1 MRYAIDI
8 VVCICMLV
16 ALYFNLTSVPKQDY
30 IHNNPW
36 KRSVTSGPLEKV
48 QHEQ

>member
-1 MRYAIDI
+1 MK
-8 VVCICMLV
+8 VVVLALMTV

-36 KRSVTSGPLEKV
+36 VYSKIR
-48 QHEQ
+48 